1 MTDPERPEDGTRGA
15 GALTGVTG
23 TRYPVDASA
32 DRRARGVWV
41 MLIGGPVI
49 WFAHF
54 MIVYLVAEAACTGD
68 GPGMALFN
76 PPVLKIV
83 IAAATVAAAL
93 GCLLL
98 IGRGYQSAAES
109 RNAPGDRGGGDGNH
123 ATIYS
128 GLLLS
133 GLSLIATLFVAF
145 PSLVLAPC

>member
-1 MTDPERPEDGTRGA
+1 MTDPPNPEDRTRGV
-15 GALTGVTG
+15 GAWTGVTG

-32 DRRARGVWV
+32 DRQARGVWV

-68 GPGMALFN
+68 GPGMELFN
-76 PPVLKIV
+76 SPVLEIV
-83 IAAATVAAAL
+83 ISAATVAAAL

-98 IGRGYQSAAES
+98 IGRGYRSAAGS
-109 RNAPGDRGGGDGNH
+109 KKGPGDRSEGDGNLP
-123 ATIYS
+123 TIYS

-133 GLSLIATLFVAF
+133 GLSLIATLFVAL
-145 PSLVLAPC
+145 PALVLPPC